1 MRKEMLKSKMTVD
14 DKYYLDYIERTIRNN
29 TAKNAAMKL
38 GLRFFGRSMPEGSSF
53 VIKDHDKYLNVSF
66 VYGKIFVSKIRYKK
80 VQNRITERTA
90 SPLRALRLC
99 LNPVIRNDNEI
110 HQLRLSFIN
119 TNRKIFR
126 EVKDTILFMKKQGSE
141 VVFNFDQQSQ
151 RVKQFAL
158 PLLHDESSLI
168 NELNLVSDNPLER
181 LSECLDTSEGRNAI
195 GHAIVKNHL
204 NEYKKRSNVLRKT
217 EGYYLNS
224 NKKVKNYDFI

>member
-1 MRKEMLKSKMTVD
+1 MLKSKMTVD
-14 DKYYLDYIERTIRNN
+14 DTYYLDYIERIIRNN

-38 GLRFFGRSMPEGSSF
+38 GIRFFGYAMPERSGF
-53 VIKDHDKYLNVSF
+53 VIKAQNKYLNISF
-66 VYGKIFVSKIRYKK
+66 VYGKIFVSKIRHKK
-80 VQNRITERTA
+80 VQNRITERVA
-90 SPLRALRLC
+90 SPLRPILRFR
-99 LNPVIRNDNEI
+99 LNSVIRNDNEV

-126 EVKDTILFMKKQGSE
+126 EVKNTILFMKEQGSE
-141 VVFNFDQQSQ
+141 IVFNFDQQSQ

-181 LSECLDTSEGRNAI
+181 LSECLDTTEGRNAI

-224 NKKVKNYDFI
+224 NKKVENYDFV

>member
-1 MRKEMLKSKMTVD
+1 MTVD
-14 DKYYLDYIERTIRNN
+14 DIYYLDYIERIIRNN

-38 GLRFFGRSMPEGSSF
+38 GLRFFGRSMPEGSGF
-53 VIKDHDKYLNVSF
+53 VIKDHGKYLNISF
-66 VYGKIFVSKIRYKK
+66 VYGKIFVSKIRCKK
-80 VQNRITERTA
+80 VQNRITERSA
-90 SPLRALRLC
+90 NPLRALRFR

-110 HQLRLSFIN
+110 HQLRLSFFNI
-119 TNRKIFR
+119 NRKIFR
-126 EVKDTILFMKKQGSE
+126 EVKDTILFMKGQDSDLI
-141 VVFNFDQQSQ
+141 FNFDQKSQ

-181 LSECLDTSEGRNAI
+181 LSECLDTCEGRNAI

-224 NKKVKNYDFI
+224 NKKVENYDFI